1 MRMVRMLMDTPVTV
15 SKKKSFLSYFLRS
28 FTLKNIQCRWLIE
41 SLLKNDY
48 LLENIHFVS
57 TVDGFPKGCI
67 ISTTCTTGISF
78 QFHKKHVVSNNI
90 EQFFHEIRL
99 HPTELTYIELNFKNS
114 STNQVYQSLITDQ
127 YFIKEN
133 DIWKKELAAK
143 TDEFLSTYKKE
154 YLKKQ
159 IDDALDNQDEERF
172 LFLTKQLQKF
182 INKKGL
188 I

>member
-1 MRMVRMLMDTPVTV
+1 MKMEGMLMDTPVTV
-15 SKKKSFLSYFLRS
+15 SKKKSFLSFFLRN

-99 HPTELTYIELNFKNS
+99 HPTELTYIELKIGRAS
-114 STNQVYQSLITDQ
+114 CR
-127 YFIKEN
+127 
-133 DIWKKELAAK
+133 
-143 TDEFLSTYKKE
+143 
-154 YLKKQ
+154 
-159 IDDALDNQDEERF
+159 ERV
-172 LFLTKQLQKF
+172 
-182 INKKGL
+182 
-188 I
+188 